1 MEPQTFLDELA
12 KECTARGI
20 TPKELLD
27 SIIKTTEPFHIS
39 KRNILKAGAGVGLLG
54 VMAGSAFATPT
65 DQGQISA
72 QSGMFAKIEG
82 PSDTTVINL
91 ANDRVDMSSTEW
103 GNLPQY
109 NGSPGGA
116 TTVGDFWYDTSA
128 D

>member
-39 KRNILKAGAGVGLLG
+39 KRNMLKAGVGLG
-54 VMAGSAFATPT
+54 VLSVAAAGVASAGPT

-72 QSGMFAKIEG
+72 QSGQFAKVEG
-82 PSDTTVINL
+82 PSDSTVIDL
-91 ANDRVDMSSTEW
+91 SSDIVDLQNTNRMVLPLYAGTNPSTV
-103 GNLPQY
+103 
-109 NGSPGGA
+109 
-116 TTVGDFWYDTSA
+116 VGDFYYDTTS